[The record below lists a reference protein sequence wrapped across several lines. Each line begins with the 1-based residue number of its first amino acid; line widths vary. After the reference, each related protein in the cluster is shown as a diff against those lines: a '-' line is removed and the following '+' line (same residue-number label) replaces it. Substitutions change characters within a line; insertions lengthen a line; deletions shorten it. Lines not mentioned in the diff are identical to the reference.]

1 MSDAYSNVIGGGLKL
16 KGAGVSK
23 KKKRKKDAVSAAA
36 SSELGDETASTSA
49 AEGSS
54 STSAAE
60 GSAAAAPPASQLP
73 GAARFTDTERRRM
86 EVMERRKLDEVAKGK
101 VKSHRE
107 QVREFNDYLGSL
119 PEHYDLPK
127 VSKGN

>member
-23 KKKRKKDAVSAAA
+23 KNKRKKDAVSAAA
-36 SSELGDETASTSA
+36 SSELGDETPSTS
-49 AEGSS
+49 S
-54 STSAAE
+54 SAA
-60 GSAAAAPPASQLP
+60 AAAAPPASQLP

>member
-23 KKKRKKDAVSAAA
+23 KKKRKKDAAAA

-54 STSAAE
+54 SAAA
-60 GSAAAAPPASQLP
+60 AAAAPPASQLP

>member
-1 MSDAYSNVIGGGLKL
+1 MSDAYGNVIGGGLKL

-54 STSAAE
+54 SAAA
-60 GSAAAAPPASQLP
+60 AAAAPPASQLP